1 MKIYTGKTRAICVLT
16 TLAAAESLMLV
27 GVPYF
32 SSRFINAIVDRQ
44 AVVLNFIL
52 LASCMLAVLIINIVK
67 KCCAVKIAREE
78 ELCVQH
84 ELLEKFQNLNPG
96 YVEHFANGEIGMK
109 FLRDAQIYSSFFRE
123 LYPQFIGSV
132 CVAGIALIS
141 VLLHSRL
148 IAVLFFLFMLIM
160 GLTLLPFRK
169 KFARNN
175 NAIRRIYDRSINKVF
190 EFIHIYPFLKS
201 MAAHTPF
208 ADLPY
213 TRFTKF
219 RQINIFND
227 FTNIRFELYNRLILF
242 SGEICILGS
251 AGYFAWQKI
260 ITVGEVVFFQ
270 VLFLSVFSAFSSLFQ
285 LLPMYESIKEAIRSI
300 EELQKYDLVEDCRTG
315 KEFTGITGDI
325 IAEKLSFHYPDSERM
340 IFEDFTCRIS
350 PGSIVAVTG
359 ANGQGKTTLFKL
371 LTGYLEPTAGKILI
385 GNDDLRDVNK
395 VSFRSKIAYV
405 FQDSLLITG
414 TLQDNITLKNPR
426 YTKCDIVRAL
436 ALSGAECTAVRMPE
450 GLNHKIGF
458 DGGDLSGG
466 ERQKIAIA
474 RALIR
479 QPEILIFDEVT
490 NHLDYTSRLKMRDLI
505 VSLRGKVTVL
515 MVSHDPE
522 LTALCDQEI
531 NLHCN
536 GEIKNA

>member
-1 MKIYTGKTRAICVLT
+1 MKIKTGKIKGFYILT
-16 TLAAAESLMLV
+16 FLAASEALLLV

-32 SSRFINAIVDRQ
+32 SSRFINSIVDNQ
-44 AVVLNFIL
+44 TVVLNFIL
-52 LASCMLAVLIINIVK
+52 LTSCMLTVLILNIVK
-67 KCCAVKIAREE
+67 KSYAAKISRREE
-78 ELCVQH
+78 LRIQH
-84 ELLEKFQNLNPG
+84 DLLEKIQKFNPG
-96 YVEHFANGEIGMK
+96 YVERFANGEIGMK
-109 FLRDAQIYSSFFRE
+109 FLRDAQIYSSFFRD
-123 LYPQFIGSV
+123 LYPQFIGTV
-132 CVAGIALIS
+132 CVAAVALVA

-148 IAVLFFLFMLIM
+148 IAVIFLVFMLIM
-160 GLTLLPFRK
+160 GLTLLPFRT
-169 KFARNN
+169 KFSRNN
-175 NAIRRIYDRSINKVF
+175 NVIRRMYDRSINKIF

-201 MAAHTPF
+201 MAANIPF
-208 ADLPY
+208 AKLPY
-213 TRFTKF
+213 FRFAKF

-242 SGEICILGS
+242 SGEVCILGV
-251 AGYFAWQKI
+251 AGYLACKKV

-270 VLFLSVFSAFSSLFQ
+270 VLFLSVLNAFSSLFQ
-285 LLPMYESIKEAIRSI
+285 LLPMQENIREAKRSL
-300 EELQKYDLVEDCRTG
+300 EELQKNGMVEDCKSG
-315 KEFTGITGDI
+315 KDFVGLTGDI
-325 IAEKLSFHYPDSERM
+325 IAENLSFHYPDSERM
-340 IFEDFTCRIS
+340 IFDNFTCRIS

-385 GNDDLRDVNK
+385 GNDELHDFNK
-395 VSFRSKIAYV
+395 LSFRSKVAYV

-414 TLQDNITLKNPR
+414 TLQDNITLKNPC
-426 YTKCDIVRAL
+426 YTKSDIARAL
-436 ALSGAECTAVRMPE
+436 TRSGADSVVARMPE

-458 DGGDLSGG
+458 DGSDLSGG

-531 NLHCN
+531 NLNLN
-536 GEIKNA
+536 GEVENA

>member
-1 MKIYTGKTRAICVLT
+1 MKIETGKIKGFYGLT
-16 TLAAAESLMLV
+16 SLATAEALLLV

-32 SSRFINAIVDRQ
+32 SSRFINAIVDNQ
-44 AVVLNFIL
+44 TVVLNFIL
-52 LASCMLAVLIINIVK
+52 LAFCMLAVLILNIVK
-67 KCCAVKIAREE
+67 KSYAVKISRREE
-78 ELCVQH
+78 LRIQH
-84 ELLEKFQNLNPG
+84 DLLEKIQKFNPG
-96 YVEHFANGEIGMK
+96 YVERFANGEIGMK
-109 FLRDAQIYSSFFRE
+109 FLRDAQIYSSYFRD
-123 LYPQFIGSV
+123 LYPQFIGTV
-132 CVAGIALIS
+132 CVAAVSLVT

-148 IAVLFFLFMLIM
+148 IAVIFLVFMLIM
-160 GLTLLPFRK
+160 GLTLFPFRK
-169 KFARNN
+169 KFSRNN
-175 NAIRRIYDRSINKVF
+175 NAIRRMYDQSINKIF

-201 MAAHTPF
+201 MAANIPF
-208 ADLPY
+208 AELPY
-213 TRFTKF
+213 SRFAKF

-242 SGEICILGS
+242 SGEVCILGV
-251 AGYFAWQKI
+251 AGYLAWKKV

-270 VLFLSVFSAFSSLFQ
+270 VLFLSVLNAFSSLFQ
-285 LLPMYESIKEAIRSI
+285 LLPMRENIREAKQSI
-300 EELQKYDLVEDCRTG
+300 EELHKYGEVEDCNTG
-315 KEFTGITGDI
+315 KEFAGLTGDI
-325 IAEKLSFHYPDSERM
+325 VAENLSFHYPDSERM
-340 IFEDFTCRIS
+340 IFDNFTCRIS

-359 ANGQGKTTLFKL
+359 VNGQGKTTLFKL
-371 LTGYLEPTAGKILI
+371 LTGYLEPTAGEILI
-385 GNDDLRDVNK
+385 GNDNLLNFNK

-414 TLQDNITLKNPR
+414 TLQDNITLKNPC
-426 YTKCDIVRAL
+426 YTKSDIARAL
-436 ALSGAECTAVRMPE
+436 TRSGADSVVARMPE

-458 DGGDLSGG
+458 DGSDLSGG

-479 QPEILIFDEVT
+479 NPEILIFDEVT

-515 MVSHDPE
+515 LVSHDPE

-531 NLHCN
+531 NLNLN

>member
-1 MKIYTGKTRAICVLT
+1 
-16 TLAAAESLMLV
+16 
-27 GVPYF
+27 
-32 SSRFINAIVDRQ
+32 
-44 AVVLNFIL
+44 
-52 LASCMLAVLIINIVK
+52 
-67 KCCAVKIAREE
+67 
-78 ELCVQH
+78 
-84 ELLEKFQNLNPG
+84 
-96 YVEHFANGEIGMK
+96 
-109 FLRDAQIYSSFFRE
+109 
-123 LYPQFIGSV
+123 
-132 CVAGIALIS
+132 
-141 VLLHSRL
+141 
-148 IAVLFFLFMLIM
+148 M
-160 GLTLLPFRK
+160 GLTLFPFREN
-169 KFARNN
+169 FSRNN
-175 NAIRRIYDRSINKVF
+175 NVIRRMYDRSINKIF

-201 MAAHTPF
+201 MAANVPF
-208 ADLPY
+208 AKSPY
-213 TRFTKF
+213 SRFAKF

-242 SGEICILGS
+242 SGEVCILGV
-251 AGYFAWQKI
+251 AGYFAWKKV

-270 VLFLSVFSAFSSLFQ
+270 VLFLSVLNAFSSLFQ
-285 LLPMYESIKEAIRSI
+285 LLPMQESIREAKRSL
-300 EELQKYDLVEDCRTG
+300 EELQKNGMVEDCKSG
-315 KEFTGITGDI
+315 KDFVGLTGDI
-325 IAEKLSFHYPDSERM
+325 ITKNLSFHYPDSERM
-340 IFEDFTCRIS
+340 IFDNFTCRIS

-385 GNDDLRDVNK
+385 GNDELHDFNK
-395 VSFRSKIAYV
+395 LSFRSKIAYV

-414 TLQDNITLKNPR
+414 TLQDNITLKNPC
-426 YTKCDIVRAL
+426 YTKSDIDKAL
-436 ALSGAECTAVRMPE
+436 TLSGADSVVARMPE

-458 DGGDLSGG
+458 DGSDLSGG

-531 NLHCN
+531 NLNLN
-536 GEIKNA
+536 GEVENA